1 MRALS
6 AIAHEIARF
15 PKAVFGYN
23 KVILSKMDYEEYWES
38 VGEIEWEIPRILV
51 ICDLIEE
58 GSSVLDLGCGDGKLL
73 ATLVAQ
79 RKVKATGID
88 ISKEAL
94 RLARN
99 RGLTDLHLADIG
111 TPGFAITNEYD
122 YIIATEVLE
131 HIPNPEDV
139 LTKAKGHF
147 RRALIVSVP
156 NVGYYTHRL
165 RLLFGRFPL
174 QWMRHAGEHLRFW
187 TLRDFHWWV
196 NLQGYRINKA
206 APPAQGFPL
215 LYRLWPSL
223 FANQMIFVLETVPG
237 EQGES

>member
-1 MRALS
+1 MRTVRTLS
-6 AIAHEIARF
+6 AIAHEIGRF
-15 PKAVFGYN
+15 PKAVIGYN
-23 KVILSKMDYEEYWES
+23 RVVLSKMNYDEYWELF
-38 VGEIEWEIPRILV
+38 GEIEGEVPRTVV

-58 GSSVLDLGCGDGKLL
+58 GASVLDLGCGDGTLL

-79 RKVKATGID
+79 RKAKASGSD

-99 RGLTDLHLADIG
+99 RGLTDLWLADLSS
-111 TPGFAITNEYD
+111 PEFAITDEYD
-122 YIIATEVLE
+122 YITITEVLE

-139 LTKAKGHF
+139 LAKVRGHF

-156 NVGYYTHRL
+156 NVGYYTHRI

-174 QWMRHAGEHLRFW
+174 QWGEHPAQHLRFW
-187 TLRDFHWWV
+187 TVRDFHWWIK
-196 NLQGYRINKA
+196 LQDYRIIKA
-206 APPAQGFPL
+206 VPPQGFPI

-223 FANQMIFVLETVPG
+223 LADQIVFVLEEAQEG
-237 EQGES
+237 